1 LQLAERTVALLVVAG
16 AQGNLKLGLQR
27 GERRSQFVGGI
38 GGESAFG
45 FEGGID
51 ALKEAVQRLQH
62 GADFFGG
69 GRRDDWLQLLRG
81 AAGNLSGDTVQR
93 G

>member
-1 LQLAERTVALLVVAG
+1 M
-16 AQGNLKLGLQR
+16 
-27 GERRSQFVGGI
+27 GGI
-38 GGESAFG
+38 GGEAAFG

-51 ALKEAVQRLQH
+51 ALKEAIQGFQH

-69 GRRDDWLQLLRG
+69 GRRDDGLQLLRG
-81 AAGNLSGDTVQR
+81 AAGNLPGDTVER